1 MIHKSYIVEEKINVL
16 MNKIILIYGENL
28 GLINSL
34 KDKLRIEVAHNKVI
48 KFLQDDLIKNPNL
61 LINEIKNK
69 SLFEEEKY
77 IFIDEVS
84 DKILKTLEQIEQ
96 DTDNTKIFLFAGLL
110 EKRSK
115 LRAHCE
121 QSDKCD
127 VVPCYI
133 DNEMTIKKLILRNLK
148 DFSGVTNETIDTLIQ
163 NVGLDRLKLLN
174 ELNKIK
180 FFFKNKNIKIDQ
192 LNNLLNNE
200 EENDFNCI
208 KDSALNGKN
217 FQTNKLLSSTV
228 LEMDKI
234 PLYLSI
240 INQRLNRLKDLAILS
255 KNTSEN
261 VAINNLKP
269 PIFWKDKP
277 NFLQQAKLWD
287 LDKLNN
293 ALNKTYDFE
302 IFLKSNS
309 NLNKEILIRKLL
321 VDICLLAKA

>member
-1 MIHKSYIVEEKINVL
+1 M
-16 MNKIILIYGENL
+16 
-28 GLINSL
+28 
-34 KDKLRIEVAHNKVI
+34 KL
-48 KFLQDDLIKNPNL
+48 Q
-61 LINEIKNK
+61 
-69 SLFEEEKY
+69 
-77 IFIDEVS
+77 
-84 DKILKTLEQIEQ
+84 
-96 DTDNTKIFLFAGLL
+96 
-110 EKRSK
+110 
-115 LRAHCE
+115 
-121 QSDKCD
+121 
-127 VVPCYI
+127 
-133 DNEMTIKKLILRNLK
+133 
-148 DFSGVTNETIDTLIQ
+148 
-163 NVGLDRLKLLN
+163 N

-208 KDSALNGKN
+208 KDTALNGKN
-217 FQTNKLLSSTV
+217 VQTNKLLSSTV

-321 VDICLLAKA
+321 LDICLLANA